1 MSEETQAWIG
11 LGGNLG
17 DVPATL
23 AEARRALAACST
35 RPLRASSLYGSAPW
49 GGGANAGPD
58 YVNQVVEMWT
68 RASPEALL
76 STLLEIEAR
85 NGRVREVGI
94 RWASRTL
101 DLDLL
106 AMGALTRETPTLSLP
121 HPRLAARRFV
131 LLPWAELAGD
141 FRVCG
146 LESTV
151 SDLLASCPDPG
162 PCWPLSV

>member
-23 AEARRALAACST
+23 AEARRALAECST
-35 RPLRASSLYGSAPW
+35 RPLRVSGLYGSAPW
-49 GGGANAGPD
+49 GGGANAGPE

-68 RASPEALL
+68 QASPEALL
-76 STLLEIEAR
+76 STLLAIEAR
-85 NGRVREVGI
+85 LGRVREIGV
-94 RWASRTL
+94 RWAPRTL

-131 LLPWAELAGD
+131 LLPWAELAPD
-141 FRVCG
+141 FRLCG
-146 LESTV
+146 HASTV
-151 SDLLASCPDPG
+151 SDLLANCPDPG
-162 PCWPLSV
+162 PCWPLSG